1 MDLPP
6 IDYAEESYKHIRRCA
21 GHWCKLRMPLDHKI
35 VTDRNAAWKALGK
48 FGALGIMLA
57 ACIIAGLTAGYILDQ
72 HLDTAP
78 WLTMA
83 LLTLG
88 IIAGFINIFQKTMS
102 RGGKQ
107 P

>member
-1 MDLPP
+1 MRCR
-6 IDYAEESYKHIRRCA
+6 EHWRRGA
-21 GHWCKLRMPLDHKI
+21 GLWCKLPMPLDRKI

-57 ACIIAGLTAGYILDQ
+57 ACIMAGLTAGYILDQ
-72 HLDTAP
+72 YLDTAP

-83 LLTLG
+83 LLALG
-88 IIAGFINIFQKTMS
+88 IIAGFINIFQKTS
-102 RGGKQ
+102 ARGGKQ